1 MKPLHRHLVYTAED
15 GANVELPE
23 NFYRPRLVA
32 LPDKRQLPR
41 LSIEEKFFNPEAVGY
56 AIYEG
61 KLMLL
66 GIQPPRWLLAYDAY
80 YPPIKNETSH
90 VETPLWADEAC
101 AVYVAMEAITRE
113 LVADARYRK
122 FLGKQDSGNP
132 QQSPF
137 LPVAKWLEERFN
149 AIVAMHS
156 DDDKD
161 FQ

>member
-1 MKPLHRHLVYTAED
+1 
-15 GANVELPE
+15 
-23 NFYRPRLVA
+23 
-32 LPDKRQLPR
+32 
-41 LSIEEKFFNPEAVGY
+41 
-56 AIYEG
+56 
-61 KLMLL
+61 
-66 GIQPPRWLLAYDAY
+66 
-80 YPPIKNETSH
+80 
-90 VETPLWADEAC
+90 
-101 AVYVAMEAITRE
+101 
-113 LVADARYRK
+113 VADARYRK